1 MNSQLKINLIISLFI
16 FSCTDDKIQIIS
28 NIPPDLPNQNYK
40 INLKSNSGLFLANAT
55 IYWDATEG
63 EVELYDTGDSINF
76 NGNSHTFSGMN
87 PGEFRDI
94 LIIVRI
100 DDPPYVDSIQI
111 FTRPVY
117 PVSNFLYEVEM
128 VMRGNQIYDFG
139 ESYTDLGNK
148 IWDEGESYTDL
159 GNGEWNEGEAYTD
172 LGNGEWNEGEEF
184 TDENSNGEWNEG
196 EAYTDLGNG
205 EWNEGEEFTD
215 DIGNGFWDVGEEFVD
230 LGNGVWDDAE
240 DFIDSNENDEYDEG
254 EDFTD
259 KNGNGVW
266 DEGEVFIDIKKSKY
280 HRVLNWSPTIEPDE
294 YFSNY
299 IIYRVKNN
307 NADDLINLENC
318 GCEIAT
324 LTKANTSFIDSM
336 VTEESGIYAYFYQIR
351 VISGSDGRNSYIYN
365 YTDFTSLSKVSLVD
379 ANVSKNNNEFIQIT
393 WEPVSNSTYF
403 YQYEIWR
410 SSEENSD
417 NMQRMA
423 IIINPEQGKFMD
435 RNVGSGTTW
444 YYSVA
449 VVDING
455 NRKFSDFISG
465 WSLP

>member
-1 MNSQLKINLIISLFI
+1 M
-16 FSCTDDKIQIIS
+16 
-28 NIPPDLPNQNYK
+28 
-40 INLKSNSGLFLANAT
+40 
-55 IYWDATEG
+55 
-63 EVELYDTGDSINF
+63 ELYDTGDLINF
-76 NGNSHTFSGMN
+76 NGNSHTFIGMN

-94 LIIVRI
+94 LINVRI
-100 DDPPYVDSIQI
+100 DDSPYADSIQI

-117 PVSNFLYEVEM
+117 PVSNFRYEVEM
-128 VMRGNQIYDFG
+128 VMR
-139 ESYTDLGNK
+139 
-148 IWDEGESYTDL
+148 
-159 GNGEWNEGEAYTD
+159 A
-172 LGNGEWNEGEEF
+172 
-184 TDENSNGEWNEG
+184 
-196 EAYTDLGNG
+196 
-205 EWNEGEEFTD
+205 
-215 DIGNGFWDVGEEFVD
+215 
-230 LGNGVWDDAE
+230 
-240 DFIDSNENDEYDEG
+240 
-254 EDFTD
+254 
-259 KNGNGVW
+259 NGVW
-266 DEGEVFIDIKKSKY
+266 DEDEDFTDLDSNGVCNDDEEFIDIENPKY

-294 YFSNY
+294 TFSNY
-299 IIYRVKNN
+299 VIYRVNN
-307 NADDLINLENC
+307 INADDLINPENC

-379 ANVSKNNNEFIQIT
+379 ANVSKNNSDFIQVT

-410 SSEENSD
+410 ASEDNSD
-417 NMQRMA
+417 NLQQMA
-423 IIINPEQGKFMD
+423 IIINPDQGKFMD
-435 RNVGSGTTW
+435 RAVGTGTTW